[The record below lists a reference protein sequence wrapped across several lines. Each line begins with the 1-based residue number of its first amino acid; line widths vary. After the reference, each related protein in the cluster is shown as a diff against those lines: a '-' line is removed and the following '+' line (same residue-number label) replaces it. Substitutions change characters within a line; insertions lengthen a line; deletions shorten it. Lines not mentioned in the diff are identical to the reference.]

1 MDKVQFNT
9 QIVLM
14 RKTVKRAKVQLVRRL
29 TRQIAVINKKK
40 GSEKQIAQN
49 ERRAGRL
56 VKEIEVIKDLPPDE
70 VTISA
75 IIAKES
81 LEEVLNKPNSTA
93 DERGLARLIHHKLIV
108 QQLATFKDLVTDDL
122 LAVGK
127 KKEKSMERIQ
137 NPEQKTSEASDVSE
151 ESESDDDERENDED
165 SLIESGKNS
174 VKGIRNSAEETRRGK
189 SQKLKSTNAVSLSG
203 QKKQLEKHTRAR
215 HKRKEESDF
224 FVTGSDGE
232 DANVSGE
239 ISDNDGSSESDSNA
253 SDAEDDYG
261 VDDVDDDLD
270 DDDHD
275 NMEADFGAELRELSD
290 HVHKQQSRHADKS
303 AANERKRSKGL
314 DSLFVG
320 KLSGKSPLDAA
331 ASVNRSGRNRPGQK
345 ERHRINIKKQL
356 QVLRRPS
363 AHQPQSRHVA
373 LVDMPSL
380 ATRDKAVKKVI
391 TGINAMPEKPKI
403 EPTGEK
409 RLPPSQR
416 PLDHPKA
423 KRGRERDGGGGG
435 RGQAGGKGASK
446 APGQKAESL
455 HPSWEA
461 KRRKK
466 EQESKILPF
475 QGKKITF
482 DD

>member
-29 TRQIAVINKKK
+29 TRQITVINKKK

-93 DERGLARLIHHKLIV
+93 DERGLARLIHHKLVV

-127 KKEKSMERIQ
+127 KKEKSIERIQ
-137 NPEQKTSEASDVSE
+137 NPEQKTSEASDTSE
-151 ESESDDDERENDED
+151 ESESDSDELENDED
-165 SLIESGKNS
+165 FPIKSGMNA
-174 VKGIRNSAEETRRGK
+174 VKEIRNSDEETRRRK
-189 SQKLKSTNAVSLSG
+189 SHKLKSSTPVSLSG
-203 QKKQLEKHTRAR
+203 QKKQLEKQMKAR
-215 HKRKEESDF
+215 HKQKEESNF
-224 FVTGSDGE
+224 FVTGSEGE

-239 ISDNDGSSESDSNA
+239 VSDNGDGSESDSDA
-253 SDAEDDYG
+253 SGAEDDYG

-270 DDDHD
+270 DDHD
-275 NMEADFGAELRELSD
+275 NMEANFGAELRELSD
-290 HVHKQQSRHADKS
+290 HFRKQQSRHADKS
-303 AANERKRSKGL
+303 AANERKKSKGL

-320 KLSGKSPLDAA
+320 KLSGKSLLDAA
-331 ASVNRSGRNRPGQK
+331 ASVNKSGRNRPGQK

-380 ATRDKAVKKVI
+380 ATRDKAAKKVI

-423 KRGRERDGGGGG
+423 KRGRERDGGG

>member
-29 TRQIAVINKKK
+29 TRQIAIMKKKK

-56 VKEIEVIKDLPPDE
+56 VKEIEVIKDLPVDE

-137 NPEQKTSEASDVSE
+137 NPEQKRSEASDTSE
-151 ESESDDDERENDED
+151 GSESDSDELENDED
-165 SLIESGKNS
+165 SPIKSGINS
-174 VKGIRNSAEETRRGK
+174 VKGIHNSAEETRRRK
-189 SQKLKSTNAVSLSG
+189 SQKLKSTNPVSLCG
-203 QKKQLEKHTRAR
+203 QKKQLEKQMRAR

-239 ISDNDGSSESDSNA
+239 MSDNGGSSESDSDA
-253 SDAEDDYG
+253 SGAEDDYG

-270 DDDHD
+270 DDHD
-275 NMEADFGAELRELSD
+275 NMEANFGAELKELSD
-290 HVHKQQSRHADKS
+290 HFRKQQSRYADKS
-303 AANERKRSKGL
+303 AAGERKRSKGL

-331 ASVNRSGRNRPGQK
+331 ASVNKSGRNRPGQK

-380 ATRDKAVKKVI
+380 ATRDKAEKKVI
-391 TGINAMPEKPKI
+391 TGINAMPEKPKT

-409 RLPPSQR
+409 KLPPSQR

-423 KRGRERDGGGGG
+423 KRGRGRDGGGGQ
-435 RGQAGGKGASK
+435 GQAGGKGASK
-446 APGQKAESL
+446 AHGQKAESL